1 MPVTVA
7 GIRASRSQ
15 GGPSEGVYEVGWQ
28 ERKIDRDDRE
38 IVPGSAQ
45 RPGVDAGQGADMPR
59 YHVGDHG
66 KGIGRKFLGRGIAAD
81 EQFVD
86 LRGEASYDVLDQR
99 PAGQIDE
106 GLVFAAKAARQAAG
120 EYQTRGSRLLF
131 GQLNMLVRP
140 LKRYAIFK
148 LYTAT
153 RALWRIMPA
162 DPAASNE
169 SIVLM
174 VNKKNRLIL
183 SVFFW
188 IALTVLTACGTLNN
202 KKEQTTDAAQDDT
215 GRGESSP
222 SKPDETD
229 ALSEFNGTSDPLE
242 SFNRAM
248 YKFND
253 VFDDVILTP
262 VAKGYDFILP
272 GAIKTGITNFFYN
285 VREPLVILNNLLQG
299 KLGQASSD
307 TGRFLVNTT
316 VGIAGL
322 FDVATS
328 MNLPKHEEDFG
339 QTLAVWGVGSGA
351 YVVWPFIGP
360 RDVRDSFGWL
370 VDWYSNPRTYIES
383 STTKWGLVALDMV
396 DTRANYLGDKE
407 ILRRAAGEDVYP
419 FVREA
424 YRQRR
429 LNQIYD
435 GNPPIEDDLLFEE

>member
-1 MPVTVA
+1 M
-7 GIRASRSQ
+7 G
-15 GGPSEGVYEVGWQ
+15 
-28 ERKIDRDDRE
+28 
-38 IVPGSAQ
+38 
-45 RPGVDAGQGADMPR
+45 
-59 YHVGDHG
+59 
-66 KGIGRKFLGRGIAAD
+66 
-81 EQFVD
+81 
-86 LRGEASYDVLDQR
+86 
-99 PAGQIDE
+99 
-106 GLVFAAKAARQAAG
+106 
-120 EYQTRGSRLLF
+120 
-131 GQLNMLVRP
+131 
-140 LKRYAIFK
+140 
-148 LYTAT
+148 
-153 RALWRIMPA
+153 IMPA

-174 VNKKNRLIL
+174 VNKKNRLIWF
-183 SVFFW
+183 VFFW

-202 KKEQTTDAAQDDT
+202 KKEQMTDAAQDDA

-222 SKPDETD
+222 SKPDEAD
-229 ALSEFNGTSDPLE
+229 ALSEFNGASDPLE

-262 VAKGYDFILP
+262 AAKGYDFILP
-272 GAIKTGITNFFYN
+272 GAVKTGITNFFYN
-285 VREPLVILNNLLQG
+285 LREPLVILNDLLQV

-407 ILRRAAGEDVYP
+407 ILRRAAGEDIYP